1 MTYSVGF
8 AFLYRE
14 QEEHFTWALKMVKDL
29 LSSKDN
35 MPKVI
40 VTNRDT
46 SLMNDVGTIFHETD
60 TMLCF
65 FPYWEECKG

>member
-46 SLMNDVGTIFHETD
+46 SLMNVIGTVFPETD
-60 TMLCF
+60 TMVF
-65 FPYWEECKG
+65 FFFISGRM